1 MREHSKIQ
9 HPVAILHLPMQVMMP
24 LMCDQADALV
34 QTLKREVGYG
44 RPTYIEAWHYDKAL
58 M

>member
-9 HPVAILHLPMQVMMP
+9 HPVATLHLPMQVMMP

-44 RPTYIEAWHYDKAL
+44 RPTYIEAWHYDNAL

>member
-1 MREHSKIQ
+1 
-9 HPVAILHLPMQVMMP
+9 MQVMMP

-44 RPTYIEAWHYDKAL
+44 RPTYIEAWQKVTMTMIFENL
-58 M
+58 E